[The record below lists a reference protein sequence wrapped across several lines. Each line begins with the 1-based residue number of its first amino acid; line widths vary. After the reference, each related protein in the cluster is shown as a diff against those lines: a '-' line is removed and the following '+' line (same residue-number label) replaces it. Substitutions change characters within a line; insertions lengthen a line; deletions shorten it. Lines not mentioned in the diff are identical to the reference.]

1 MTRPVPQDPGP
12 PDSSPGN
19 SAAPAPSAAAPQI
32 HASGTRA
39 IAAKAIGVA
48 ITGDHARVVVL
59 PAEAALSARET
70 QVPPGTGNLP
80 GPPSATFTGRDDTLT
95 LLRSLF
101 TTPARLP
108 EPAHPPA
115 EHTTAPDPAHL
126 APSHPGSPAATHPIT
141 DLRATNSPATNSPA
155 TNSPAT
161 NSPATNSPTTTLP
174 ATDVPAADLLT
185 SVATRT
191 VAIHGLGGIGKSTVA
206 LHYASGYRAAY
217 PLVWWI
223 TATAP
228 AAIEAGLASLAVRLA
243 PLWAREA
250 TTEERVAW
258 SLTWLQWHPGW
269 LLVLD
274 NVENPADLRPYL
286 GALSGGHALATSR
299 RATGWHTVGA
309 ALPLGPLA
317 PAASTDLLCAL
328 AYTGRTP
335 APAERHAAA
344 ALADELGHLPLA
356 LEQAGSYV
364 HQTGKDMDAYRRGL
378 RRMLAKRT
386 DAIDPER
393 TVARIWEHTL
403 RAVTARDPL
412 AVSILNTVAWL
423 APDDIPRD
431 LLSPLALA
439 PAYDL
444 DSPEAGR
451 LGLPGVPDYPGR
463 PGVPDRPGSPG
474 HPVTPDG
481 DLDGPD
487 PDALDEAVG
496 VLHAYTMVTL
506 TQGGGLRVHRL
517 VQAALRAR
525 LVAEADRARTT
536 ASGPVR
542 PDGLTA
548 AEWLLHDAVP
558 EGEGVA
564 PTATERQSRLL
575 PHVTALATHTPPHHL
590 TNTSVDLFVTAAD
603 HLYRAGLFAPALPLR
618 EVILAYRERTEGAE
632 DPATLTSR
640 HNLAFGLA
648 GAGDFP
654 RARALYETTLEQRTR
669 ILGADHPDTLMTCN
683 ALASV
688 YEDTDDLDRAIELYE
703 ETLSKRER
711 VLGDLDSSTIVV
723 RNNLAG
729 AYVAAGDQE
738 RGTRLYETVLT
749 QCRQALGDTHPYTLS
764 ARSNLAYA
772 YRRGGELTRAAD
784 LLESLLSDSDQV
796 LGALH
801 PDTLDTRAG
810 LARVHELSGDVE
822 QAARM
827 LTDLL
832 PLYERVLGDAHPST
846 GRARAALDRL
856 RAAQP

>member
-1 MTRPVPQDPGP
+1 MTRPVPQDSRPS
-12 PDSSPGN
+12 DSSPGD
-19 SAAPAPSAAAPQI
+19 SAAPAPSPASPQI

-59 PAEAALSARET
+59 PAEAAHSARET
-70 QVPPGTGNLP
+70 QAPPGTGNLP
-80 GPPSATFTGRDDTLT
+80 GPPSATFTGRDETLT

-101 TTPARLP
+101 TNPGHLAA
-108 EPAHPPA
+108 PAHPPA
-115 EHTTAPDPAHL
+115 EHTTAPEPAHL
-126 APSHPGSPAATHPIT
+126 ARPNPATAAAPHPIT
-141 DLRATNSPATNSPA
+141 DLPITDPPVTNSPATGI
-155 TNSPAT
+155 
-161 NSPATNSPTTTLP
+161 P
-174 ATDVPAADLLT
+174 ATDLAP
-185 SVATRT
+185 SGATRT

-206 LHYASGYRAAY
+206 LHYAFGYRAAY

-299 RATGWHTVGA
+299 RATGWHTIGA

-328 AYTGRTP
+328 AYSGRTP
-335 APAERHAAA
+335 APAERHSAA

-364 HQTGKDMDAYRRGL
+364 HQTGKDMDAYRQGL

-386 DAIDPER
+386 DAIEPER

-431 LLSPLALA
+431 LLSPMTLA
-439 PAYDL
+439 PAHGRDP
-444 DSPEAGR
+444 SEAGR
-451 LGLPGVPDYPGR
+451 GPGP
-463 PGVPDRPGSPG
+463 PDRPGSLG
-474 HPVTPDG
+474 YPVTPGG

-487 PDALDEAVG
+487 PDTLDEAIG
-496 VLHAYTMVTL
+496 VLHAYTMITL
-506 TQGGGLRVHRL
+506 THGGGLRVHRL

-542 PDGLTA
+542 PDGLTT
-548 AEWLLHDAVP
+548 AEWLLRDAVP

-564 PTATERQSRLL
+564 PTATERQARLL
-575 PHVTALATHTPPHHL
+575 PHITALATHAPPHHL
-590 TNTSVDLFVTAAD
+590 TDTSVDLFVTAAD

-618 EVILAYRERTEGAE
+618 EVILVYRERAEGAE
-632 DPATLTSR
+632 HPATFTSR

-648 GAGDFP
+648 GVGDFP

-683 ALASV
+683 ALASA

-703 ETLSKRER
+703 DTLSKRER

-729 AYVAAGDQE
+729 AYVAAGDE
-738 RGTRLYETVLT
+738 VRGTRLYETVLT
-749 QCRQALGDTHPYTLS
+749 QCRQALGDTHPYTLG

-772 YRRGGELTRAAD
+772 YRQGGELTRAAD

-810 LARVHELSGDVE
+810 LARVHELSGDIE

-827 LTDLL
+827 LTELL

-856 RAAQP
+856 RTAHP

>member
-1 MTRPVPQDPGP
+1 MTRSVPQDPGP
-12 PDSSPGN
+12 PDSTPGN

-59 PAEAALSARET
+59 PAEAAHSARET
-70 QVPPGTGNLP
+70 PAPPGTGNLP

-101 TTPARLP
+101 TTPGRLTA
-108 EPAHPPA
+108 PAHPSA
-115 EHTTAPDPAHL
+115 EGTTAPEPGHL
-126 APSHPGSPAATHPIT
+126 APSHPGTAATPHPIT
-141 DLRATNSPATNSPA
+141 DPRPTNSPAIKLPA
-155 TNSPAT
+155 TDIPA
-161 NSPATNSPTTTLP
+161 TTLP
-174 ATDVPAADLLT
+174 ATDLLT
-185 SVATRT
+185 SGATRT

-228 AAIEAGLASLAVRLA
+228 AAIEAGLASLAARLA

-299 RATGWHTVGA
+299 RATGWHTIGA

-317 PAASTDLLCAL
+317 PPASTDLLCAL
-328 AYTGRTP
+328 AYSGRTP
-335 APAERHAAA
+335 DPAERHAAA

-356 LEQAGSYV
+356 LEQAGSYI

-386 DAIDPER
+386 DAIEPER

-412 AVSILNTVAWL
+412 AVSVLNTVAWL

-439 PAYDL
+439 SAYGL

-451 LGLPGVPDYPGR
+451 LGLPGR
-463 PGVPDRPGSPG
+463 PGYPARPDRLDGLDRPGLSGRPDRPESPG
-474 HPVTPDG
+474 HPVTSDG

-487 PDALDEAVG
+487 PDALDEAIG

-506 TQGGGLRVHRL
+506 THGGGLRVHRL

-548 AEWLLHDAVP
+548 AEWLLHAAVP

-564 PTATERQSRLL
+564 PTATERQTRLL

-618 EVILAYRERTEGAE
+618 EAILAYRERTEGAE
-632 DPATLTSR
+632 HPATFTSR

-648 GAGDFP
+648 GAGDLP
-654 RARALYETTLEQRTR
+654 RARALYEATLEQRTR

-683 ALASV
+683 ALASA

-703 ETLSKRER
+703 DTLSKRER
-711 VLGDLDSSTIVV
+711 VLGHLDSSTIVV

-749 QCRQALGDTHPYTLS
+749 QCRQALGDTHPYTLG

-772 YRRGGELTRAAD
+772 YRQGGELTRAAD

-810 LARVHELSGDVE
+810 IARVHELAGDIE

>member
-1 MTRPVPQDPGP
+1 MTRPVPENPGP
-12 PDSSPGN
+12 PDRSPGD
-19 SAAPAPSAAAPQI
+19 SAASAPSAAAPQV

-59 PAEAALSARET
+59 PADAAHSARET
-70 QVPPGTGNLP
+70 QAPPGTGNLP

-101 TTPARLP
+101 TAPDRLAA
-108 EPAHPPA
+108 PAHPPA
-115 EHTTAPDPAHL
+115 EHAVGPE
-126 APSHPGSPAATHPIT
+126 PGHPAASSSPTAAAAHPIT
-141 DLRATNSPATNSPA
+141 DLRAADPHATNSHAPYAPA
-155 TNSPAT
+155 PDL
-161 NSPATNSPTTTLP
+161 PT
-174 ATDVPAADLLT
+174 
-185 SVATRT
+185 SRATRT

-274 NVENPADLRPYL
+274 NVENPADLHPYL

-299 RATGWHTVGA
+299 RATGWHTIGA
-309 ALPLGPLA
+309 ALPLGPLT

-328 AYTGRTP
+328 AYSGRTP
-335 APAERHAAA
+335 APAERQAAA

-356 LEQAGSYV
+356 LEQAGSYI

-386 DAIDPER
+386 DAIEPER

-412 AVSILNTVAWL
+412 AVSVLNTVAWL

-431 LLSPLALA
+431 LLSPLALGPA
-439 PAYDL
+439 PGL

-451 LGLPGVPDYPGR
+451 LGLPGHPGC
-463 PGVPDRPGSPG
+463 PDRPGSPG

-487 PDALDEAVG
+487 PDALDESIG

-506 TQGGGLRVHRL
+506 THGGGLRVHRL

-525 LVAEADRARTT
+525 LVAEADRARPT

-548 AEWLLHDAVP
+548 AERLLHDAVP

-564 PTATERQSRLL
+564 PTATERQTRLL
-575 PHVTALATHTPPHHL
+575 PHITALATHIPPHHL
-590 TNTSVDLFVTAAD
+590 TDRSVDLFVTAAD

-618 EVILAYRERTEGAE
+618 EVILAYRERAEGAE
-632 DPATLTSR
+632 HPATFTSR

-648 GAGDFP
+648 GMGDFP
-654 RARALYETTLEQRTR
+654 RARALYEATLEQRTR

-688 YEDTDDLDRAIELYE
+688 YEDSDNLDHAIELYE
-703 ETLSKRER
+703 DTLSKRER
-711 VLGDLDSSTIVV
+711 VLGDLDPATIAV

-749 QCRQALGDTHPYTLS
+749 QCRQALGDTHPYTLG

-784 LLESLLSDSDQV
+784 LLETLLSDSDQV

-810 LARVHELSGDVE
+810 LARVHELSGDIG
-822 QAARM
+822 QAVRM

-846 GRARAALDRL
+846 ARARAALDRL
-856 RAAQP
+856 RTAQP